1 MKSKT
6 TPCFSVTVLSLAG
19 LLSTS
24 FLPAHGA
31 EPIDLLGDSLAQWKL
46 DKPGAWELKNGV
58 LGTSEKPGGYIWTK
72 KSYADFELS
81 LEYKTSKAC
90 NSGVFFRTD
99 PKNAVQGGF
108 EIQIASAG
116 LYDGKHVL
124 GSLYDAREP
133 SAAAGKPDG
142 EWNTMTLT
150 VKGPLVKVVLNGKPI
165 LEANLDEW
173 TTANKNPD
181 GSKNK
186 FKTALKDLPREG
198 HIGFQYHGQPVW
210 YRNVSVKKL

>member
-1 MKSKT
+1 MKPKL
-6 TPCFSVTVLSLAG
+6 TPAGLAAILSLAFI
-19 LLSTS
+19 LSTS
-24 FLPAHGA
+24 LVPADDA
-31 EPIDLLGDSLAQWKL
+31 APIDLLGDSLGHWTL
-46 DKPGAWELKNGV
+46 DKPGAWELNGGV

-72 KSYADFELS
+72 QSYADFELS
-81 LEYKTSKAC
+81 LEYKTSKDC

-116 LYDGKHVL
+116 KYDGKHVV

-133 SAAAGKPDG
+133 SEAAGRPDG

-150 VKGPLVKVVLNGKPI
+150 VKGSLINVVLNGKEI
-165 LEANLDEW
+165 LEANLDDW
-173 TTANKNPD
+173 TTAKLNPD

-186 FKTALKDLPREG
+186 FKTALKDLPRTG

-210 YRNVSVKKL
+210 YRNVSLKTL